1 MTQQLSLDVSDLNQ
15 YLGYEI
21 DSLLSIL
28 SLSPA
33 QRRFSALI
41 FSYLCAY
48 TTWQPVESSER
59 KKKSISK
66 YFSYLFFFGLVEHN
80 KSTIDFVCCD
90 LLVYIHV
97 YVISSS

>member
-59 KKKSISK
+59 KKKKVFLNISVT
-66 YFSYLFFFGLVEHN
+66 YFSL
-80 KSTIDFVCCD
+80 DW
-90 LLVYIHV
+90 
-97 YVISSS
+97 